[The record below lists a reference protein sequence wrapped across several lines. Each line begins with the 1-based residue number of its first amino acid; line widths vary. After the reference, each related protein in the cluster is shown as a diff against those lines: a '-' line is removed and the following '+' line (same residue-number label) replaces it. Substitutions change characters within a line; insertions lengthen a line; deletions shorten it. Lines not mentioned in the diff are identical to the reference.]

1 MVRFDKYKPLAPAIV
16 RIGLGLVFLWF
27 GLTQIFN
34 GQSFLGYLPSFAEQ
48 IPLAPLTIIL
58 LNGILDT
65 IIGLFYTLGILTRLT
80 AFVAAVHLCIVVIGL
95 GYNDIAVRDLGLMIM
110 SLTVMINGPDHWT
123 FDTHFMGRVK
133 NKVKTKSG
141 FLGDAMG
148 IKIKLK

>member
-1 MVRFDKYKPLAPAIV
+1 MVIFEKYKPLAPAIV

-34 GQSFLGYLPSFAEQ
+34 GQSFLGYLPDFAKQ
-48 IPLAPLTIIL
+48 IHLAPLTIIL

-65 IIGLFYTLGILTRLT
+65 TIGLCYTLGIFTRLT
-80 AFVAAVHLCIVVIGL
+80 AFVAMLHLCLVVIGL
-95 GYNDIAVRDLGLMIM
+95 GYNDIAVRDLGLIII
-110 SLTVMINGPDHWT
+110 SFSVMINGPDNWT

-133 NKVKTKSG
+133 NKVKAKSG
-141 FLGDAMG
+141 FLGDTLG